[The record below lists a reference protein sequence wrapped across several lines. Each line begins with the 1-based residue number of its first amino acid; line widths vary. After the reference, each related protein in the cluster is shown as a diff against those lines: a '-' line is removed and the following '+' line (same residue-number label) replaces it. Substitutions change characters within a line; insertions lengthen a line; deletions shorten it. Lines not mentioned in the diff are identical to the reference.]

1 MSDQEGQ
8 RSSFSNAAIQGTA
21 WRYVAFF
28 SGKLMVFVST
38 VVLARLLTKDD
49 YGLVGYAVTAISFLD
64 VISDLGVVPALIYY
78 PENKRTSGTA
88 FWLNLLISFLF
99 FSLAWILAPLAAAY
113 FRDARVE
120 EVVRVLAF
128 NFPLKALG
136 DIHESVLLKK
146 LSYSRTFL
154 PDFLKAMAKGIISIG
169 FAASGFGAWSLIWGQ
184 LGGTLV
190 SSLTFWVM
198 TPWRPNLIFDFSK
211 VKLLLGYGVGFVG
224 GDILNI
230 VLLNLDYL
238 LVGRYLG
245 SEELGVYTLSFR
257 LPDLLIMQFARILS
271 WVIFP
276 IYTRMKDEPD
286 GLARGFAVTTRYVS
300 LLTVPLGIGLAL
312 ISQPFTYF
320 VFTEKWVEAIP
331 VIRTLALYAM
341 FLSIAHNI
349 NSAYRASGR
358 LKVVTWMGVFR
369 LALLFPALWWA
380 TTFASSIVA
389 VGWAQAVVAC
399 ISTIVN
405 LLLAA
410 RLLGLPLKELI
421 AALRPSVLAGSVM
434 LIVVLFVLNLSQ
446 MSGPWVQL
454 IFSVLSGGIAY
465 GGILWFVQR
474 QTVLDAVRKLRTA
487 VSRSG
492 SG

>member
-1 MSDQEGQ
+1 MSGKEGQ
-8 RSSFSNAAIQGTA
+8 HSNLSSAAIQGTA

-88 FWLNLLISFLF
+88 FWLNLLISILF
-99 FSLAWILAPLAAAY
+99 FALAWVLAPIMAAY
-113 FRDARVE
+113 FRDPRVE
-120 EVVRVLAF
+120 DVVRVLAF
-128 NFPLKALG
+128 NFPFKALG

-146 LSYSRTFL
+146 LTYSRTFL
-154 PDFLKAMAKGIISIG
+154 PDFLKAMAKGVISIG
-169 FAASGFGAWSLIWGQ
+169 LAAAGFGAWSLIWGQ

-190 SSLTFWVM
+190 SSLTFWVV
-198 TPWRPNLIFDFSK
+198 TPWRPKLIFDFSK
-211 VKLLLGYGVGFVG
+211 VRLLLGYGVGFIG

-230 VLLNLDYL
+230 FLLNLDYL

-245 SEELGVYTLSFR
+245 SEDLGVYTLSFR

-276 IYTRMKDEPD
+276 IYTRMKDEPG

-312 ISQPFTYF
+312 ISQPFTLV

-331 VIRTLALYAM
+331 VIRALALYAM

-358 LKVVTWMGVFR
+358 LNVVTWMGVFR
-369 LALLFPALWWA
+369 LGLLFPALWWA
-380 TTFASSIVA
+380 TTVVSSIVA

-399 ISTIVN
+399 TSTIVN

-421 AALRPSVLAGSVM
+421 AALRPAILAGSVM
-434 LIVVLFVLNLSQ
+434 LIVVLFVLNISQLSPSW
-446 MSGPWVQL
+446 MQL
-454 IFSVLSGGIAY
+454 TFSIISGGIAY
-465 GGILWFVQR
+465 VALLWFVQR

-487 VSRSG
+487 VSG
-492 SG
+492 NG